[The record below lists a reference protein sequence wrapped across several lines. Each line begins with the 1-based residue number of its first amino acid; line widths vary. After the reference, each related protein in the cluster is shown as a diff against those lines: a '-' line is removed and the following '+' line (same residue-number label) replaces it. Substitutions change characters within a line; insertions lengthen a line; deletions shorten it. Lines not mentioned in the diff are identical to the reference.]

1 MNFRLCICG
10 EQLDF
15 LFSQIMSKEPYLQSF
30 LSSASRFDLAL
41 SLGEL
46 EVCHQLAAEAG
57 SEHKWRLVADLA
69 QQRGDLQM
77 AQTCLLRAHDYPG
90 LLLQATATG
99 RPCHTLF
106 SKVLLTFR
114 AQMMCRCPV
123 FICWMNMKTLLIHV
137 IFVISFSL
145 HGIQVLDVFAVCVRS
160 FDTLSLK

>member
-1 MNFRLCICG
+1 M
-10 EQLDF
+10 
-15 LFSQIMSKEPYLQSF
+15 YSF
-30 LSSASRFDLAL
+30 VPRFDLAL

-99 RPCHTLF
+99 TSHHTLNAP
-106 SKVLLTFR
+106 SVRTFR
-114 AQMMCRCPV
+114 AIG
-123 FICWMNMKTLLIHV
+123 FICNM
-137 IFVISFSL
+137 S
-145 HGIQVLDVFAVCVRS
+145 
-160 FDTLSLK
+160 

>member
-1 MNFRLCICG
+1 MNECEMMEQNVEGKASSLFFILTRNG
-10 EQLDF
+10 E
-15 LFSQIMSKEPYLQSF
+15 SYLQF
-30 LSSASRFDLAL
+30 VSSVASRFDLAL

-99 RPCHTLF
+99 MPCAAF
-106 SKVLLTFR
+106 
-114 AQMMCRCPV
+114 PP
-123 FICWMNMKTLLIHV
+123 
-137 IFVISFSL
+137 
-145 HGIQVLDVFAVCVRS
+145 
-160 FDTLSLK
+160 